1 MGAFIAMACD
11 SRVAMRG
18 DFKMSLPET
27 ATGMKLI
34 HSRTKQVQ
42 SGFSSILYL
51 SCFVSLPCRVTVN
64 K

>member
-11 SRVAMRG
+11 SRVAIRG
-18 DFKMSLPET
+18 DFKMSLPKT
-27 ATGMKLI
+27 AIGMELI
-34 HSRTKQVQ
+34 HSGTKQVQ

>member
-1 MGAFIAMACD
+1 MGAFIVMACD

>member
-1 MGAFIAMACD
+1 MGVFIIMACD
-11 SRVAMRG
+11 SRVAIRG

-27 ATGMKLI
+27 AIGMELI

>member
-1 MGAFIAMACD
+1 MGGFNIMACD
-11 SRVAMRG
+11 SRVAIRG
-18 DFKMSLPET
+18 DFKMSLPKT
-27 ATGMKLI
+27 AIGMELI
-34 HSRTKQVQ
+34 HSGTKQVQ